1 MAIGLAIV
9 GLDRWSFD
17 RCLDHW
23 RVAHQ
28 GGGVTMSSI
37 IPPSVP
43 KISIIDC
50 IIVSDMASSQSVL
63 TRSLLL
69 FLSFLSC

>member
-9 GLDRWSFD
+9 GLHRWSFD

-37 IPPSVP
+37 IRPSVP
-43 KISIIDC
+43 KSSIIES
-50 IIVSDMASSQSVL
+50 IILSGMASTQSVL

-69 FLSFLSC
+69 FLSFLFC